1 VTALAL
7 VGVAHAPP
15 FRRVLARAACPIGGD
30 LDATAAQR
38 ETARVHALSGRRGAQ
53 PTPSHL
59 ARGLELGAV
68 QVQHARATL
77 GFSDDEC
84 TVNAAGLVHEC
95 RGSGETVFLR
105 ADEAQQVVAFAS
117 VERAPLAS
125 AGLRARDVLKGWTD
139 QLGAPD
145 VEQGHFD
152 DATLSAG
159 VLAQARAEWRFSDF
173 VVSLSATRMDV
184 DEVVVTVEAQ
194 AVPPAA
200 QHASR

>member
-15 FRRVLARAACPIGGD
+15 FRKVLARAACPIGGD

-38 ETARVHALSGRRGAQ
+38 EAARVHALAGRRGSQ

-68 QVQHARATL
+68 DFRQARTSL
-77 GFSDDEC
+77 GFSDDAC
-84 TVNAAGLVHEC
+84 TVNSAGLVHEC
-95 RGSGETVFLR
+95 RDARETVFLR
-105 ADEAQQVVAFAS
+105 TDASQRVVALAS
-117 VERAPLAS
+117 IERAKLSS
-125 AGLRARDVLKGWTD
+125 AAPRAQDLLQTWTA

-145 VEQGHFD
+145 LKRGEFD
-152 DATLSAG
+152 EATLSAG

-194 AVPPAA
+194 AVPPSE